1 MGSFPNQ
8 ITAIAPPGC
17 FLQLMG
23 FEWVFGI
30 VGRGSNLLGMGEVGK
45 GRWYVGAEGQVL
57 LRMGLLWRWTGPS
70 GSVVDVSHV
79 ELGFFVAKSWS
90 MWALW

>member
-1 MGSFPNQ
+1 MGSFPHQ

-17 FLQLMG
+17 FWQLTG
-23 FEWVFGI
+23 FEWGFGV

-57 LRMGLLWRWTGPS
+57 LRMGLLRRWTGPS